1 MTRSRS
7 TSHSSSRKAAKS
19 APPAAALLSIGR
31 IRPSGTNP
39 RQHIDPDGLAK
50 LADTIKSVGILQPI
64 VVRPKA
70 GKYDLVAGERRLR
83 AAELAGLKRI
93 PATVRR
99 IDDAAAL
106 EIQVIENDQRED
118 LTPFEKA
125 AGYKAFMDAAGL
137 SPKELAARIGR
148 SVPSIYDALKLLS
161 LEPALRT
168 AMEQANVPGTVA
180 TLVARIPDPKTR
192 AEACGAIINE
202 GCPLGV
208 RDAKKLISDRFMI
221 ELKHAPFDPGDAKLI
236 DGVSACTTCPKRTGN
251 CPDAYPGSRA
261 DVCTDP
267 SCYAAK
273 CRAHETAQST
283 QPTAAAAAAESRGG
297 GLDAETL
304 VRRLRLLHRN
314 HHARVKL
321 DMILDNYGEVLLSAP
336 RERGD
341 A

>member
-7 TSHSSSRKAAKS
+7 ASHSSSRKAAKPS
-19 APPAAALLSIGR
+19 PAAALLSIDR
-31 IRPSGTNP
+31 IRPSGTNQ

-70 GKYDLVAGERRLR
+70 GRYDVVAGERRLR

-118 LTPFEKA
+118 LTPFERA

-137 SPKELAARIGR
+137 SPKDLAARIGR
-148 SVPSIYDALKLLS
+148 SVPSIYADLKLLT
-161 LEPALRT
+161 LEPVLRT
-168 AMEQANVPGTVA
+168 AMEQANVPGSVA
-180 TLVARIPDPKTR
+180 TLVARIPDPKAR

-202 GCPLGV
+202 GSPLGV

-236 DGVSACTTCPKRTGN
+236 DGVRACTTCPKRTGN
-251 CPDAYPGSRA
+251 CPDTYPGSRA

-273 CRAHETAQST
+273 CRAHEAS
-283 QPTAAAAAAESRGG
+283 QPMHPANAPGAVAESRGG

-321 DMILDNYGEVLLSAP
+321 DMILDSYGELLSSTP
-336 RERGD
+336 PERGD